1 MDKNLLQLYAVTD
14 RQWLKKGER
23 LADVVEAAIRGG
35 ATLVQLR
42 EKSMNDEEF
51 IREAIEIKKV
61 TDAYGIPLI
70 INDNLKVCRA
80 CDAAGVHVGQED
92 LCAEKARA
100 LLGPDKIIGVTAK
113 TVAQAREAVRQGADY
128 LGSGAMFGSSTKT
141 EARPMTLEE
150 FKEIRQSVSVPIVL
164 IGGID
169 AENICELKGSG
180 AQGAA
185 VVSGIFARPDVEE
198 AARKLKKLS
207 LEVFPESNEGNS
219 VDK

>member
-1 MDKNLLQLYAVTD
+1 MNKDLLQLYAVTD
-14 RQWLKKGER
+14 RQWLKEGQTLSE
-23 LADVVEAAIRGG
+23 VVEAAIRGG
-35 ATLVQLR
+35 VTLVQLR

-51 IREAIEIKKV
+51 IREALEVKRV

-70 INDNLKVCRA
+70 INDNLKVCQV

-128 LGSGAMFGSSTKT
+128 IGSGAMFGSSTKT
-141 EARPMTLEE
+141 EARSMTLEE
-150 FKEIRQSVSVPIVL
+150 FGEIRRAVSIPIVL

-185 VVSGIFARPDVEE
+185 VVSGIFAQPDVEK
-198 AARKLKKLS
+198 AARTLKKLS
-207 LEVFPESNEGNS
+207 LEVFPEE
-219 VDK
+219 

>member
-14 RQWLKKGER
+14 RQWLKEGEH

-169 AENICELKGSG
+169 AENICELKGSD

-185 VVSGIFARPDVEE
+185 VVSGIFAQPDVEE

-207 LEVFPESNEGNS
+207 LEVFPEK
-219 VDK
+219 D